1 MSKLQPHLKPTHFLC
16 HTQQLNVTGEKTN
29 NYSLQIHGPNLKQAF
44 NEIPVCSL
52 THWLDFLEG
61 GFIPFPLS
69 STLQRLLT
77 PLVTTL
83 LPTLQR
89 REYPQ
94 LPPQLLACQHQCSNT
109 CFLSWICE
117 YIAGPPVAQMV
128 KNLPAMQETQVWSL
142 GQEDPLKK
150 GMAAHSSIL
159 AWRIPWTE
167 EPGMLQSMGC
177 RVEHNWATNT
187 ATHTHTHPSCLKPP
201 SAVVHWVVSPSTYSR
216 SSSNCSFSLLHYFSL
231 VIIPISIKHTTTSPI
246 WKKKSSPPV
255 FLPGESPWTE
265 EPGGL
270 QSIGLQRVGR
280 DWVTKYTNTI

>member
-1 MSKLQPHLKPTHFLC
+1 MKGTVLSAMAWHEDQDSEVMAGSGNECTVDTQSRGSLFLPLSC
-16 HTQQLNVTGEKTN
+16 
-29 NYSLQIHGPNLKQAF
+29 PNLKQAF
-44 NEIPVCSL
+44 NEIPVCSV

-128 KNLPAMQETQVWSL
+128 KNLPAMQETQV
-142 GQEDPLKK
+142 
-150 GMAAHSSIL
+150 
-159 AWRIPWTE
+159 
-167 EPGMLQSMGC
+167 
-177 RVEHNWATNT
+177 
-187 ATHTHTHPSCLKPP
+187 
-201 SAVVHWVVSPSTYSR
+201 
-216 SSSNCSFSLLHYFSL
+216 
-231 VIIPISIKHTTTSPI
+231 
-246 WKKKSSPPV
+246 
-255 FLPGESPWTE
+255 
-265 EPGGL
+265 
-270 QSIGLQRVGR
+270 
-280 DWVTKYTNTI
+280 